1 MSYTCMK
8 ESMPKGVPRT
18 VIKKPSAIGNA
29 SFNYQNQLPVS
40 ASIFV
45 SFWRCTGSV
54 EVWCIIQLSSRK
66 KNHES
71 CSRGELSV
79 IIQQRERPYYWFKRV
94 LNKAYY
100 LKLHQVVPYALSEKM
115 RLITIFLDDGGCVTD
130 RSCGSEF
137 PTIVPRVWLG

>member
-1 MSYTCMK
+1 MHLLITKTNCQLVHQFLCLFGGALDQWK
-8 ESMPKGVPRT
+8 CD
-18 VIKKPSAIGNA
+18 AL
-29 SFNYQNQLPVS
+29 FNFHQ
-40 ASIFV
+40 
-45 SFWRCTGSV
+45 G
-54 EVWCIIQLSSRK
+54 K

-71 CSRGELSV
+71 CSRGKLSV

-137 PTIVPRVWLG
+137 PAIVPRV